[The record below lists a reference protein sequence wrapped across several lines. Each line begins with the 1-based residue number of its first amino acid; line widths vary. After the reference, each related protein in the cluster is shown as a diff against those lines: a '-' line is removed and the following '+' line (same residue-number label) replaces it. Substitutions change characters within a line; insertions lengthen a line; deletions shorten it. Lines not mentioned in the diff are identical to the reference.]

1 MATNIKIR
9 NFQSIKEADIDVEGF
24 TILVGE
30 SSQGKSAC
38 LRAVNAACNNKF
50 KQNFLRYGADTIKVA
65 ISYDENP
72 NLLIVS
78 KTKKESPTYELGD
91 LVFQK
96 LNRTVPE
103 EVNAFNNFGVIDYF
117 EQKYPLNYFSQFSK
131 PLLLEFSQKRIL
143 EILSSS
149 KAYDD
154 MNVAS
159 TNLNKHKEQNNGA
172 FKQLSAM
179 LSENKSHLSDLK
191 KQKEDM
197 QSSINEMRLLQN
209 KLVDTEMD
217 IVDINNLISNYN
229 EYNNAISKQDLLVS
243 IEQNCEKI
251 EAIDKELSEIS
262 NLQSNIE
269 ALNTCN
275 NKIDTLTKKLQILEN
290 CKNLYDKIK
299 TLEVECNELSELN
312 NLISVSKQAKAKINT
327 LESKLTITTNAMQLK
342 QSIKECDNDINALNT
357 LLELIAIVKS
367 KQEDIKKKEYMVVN
381 RICPICGNKF

>member
-1 MATNIKIR
+1 MSANINIR
-9 NFQSIKEADIDVEGF
+9 NFQSIKEADINVEGL

-38 LRAVNAACNNKF
+38 LRAINAACNNKF

-96 LNRTVPE
+96 LNRTIPD
-103 EVNAFNNFGVIDYF
+103 EVSEFNNYGVIDYF

-159 TNLNKHKEQNNGA
+159 TNLNKRKEQNNGA
-172 FKQLSAM
+172 FKQLSSM
-179 LSENKSHLSDLK
+179 LSDNKNQLSELKRQREAIEDNIMLMRECQSGIEKLEGDIESLESLSGLYNQYVVCENRLDKLNSIEKICAEYDENEHLLGGIDELGRLMGEYADKNTRLSYLEKRLGKMEECVAIKREIDELKADKIDELSATLSDYLEKRELINTLSVKYNKLSDVVKIKLEIRLLDEKQNKLNTLSDL
-191 KQKEDM
+191 M
-197 QSSINEMRLLQN
+197 SI
-209 KLVDTEMD
+209 
-217 IVDINNLISNYN
+217 
-229 EYNNAISKQDLLVS
+229 
-243 IEQNCEKI
+243 
-251 EAIDKELSEIS
+251 
-262 NLQSNIE
+262 
-269 ALNTCN
+269 
-275 NKIDTLTKKLQILEN
+275 TK
-290 CKNLYDKIK
+290 
-299 TLEVECNELSELN
+299 
-312 NLISVSKQAKAKINT
+312 SV
-327 LESKLTITTNAMQLK
+327 
-342 QSIKECDNDINALNT
+342 
-357 LLELIAIVKS
+357 
-367 KQEDIKKKEYMVVN
+367 QEDIKKKQSMVDS
-381 RICPICGNKF
+381 RICPICGKPL

>member
-1 MATNIKIR
+1 MATNIKIK

-50 KQNFLRYGADTIKVA
+50 KQNFLRYGADTISVA
-65 ISYDENP
+65 INYGNDTTLE
-72 NLLIVS
+72 IT
-78 KTKKESPTYELGD
+78 KTKKESPTYKLND
-91 LVFQK
+91 IVFQK

-103 EVNAFNNFGVIDYF
+103 EVNDFNNFGIIDYF

-172 FKQLSAM
+172 FKQLSTM
-179 LSENKSHLSDLK
+179 LSENKSQLSDLK

-197 QSSINEMRLLQN
+197 QASIDKMRLLQN

-217 IVDINNLISNYN
+217 IVDINSLISNYN
-229 EYNNAISKQDLLVS
+229 EYNNAINKQDLLVG

-251 EAIDKELSEIS
+251 EAIDKELSDIS
-262 NLQSNIE
+262 TLQSDIE

-299 TLEVECNELSELN
+299 TFEVECNELSELN
-312 NLISVSKQAKAKINT
+312 NLISISKQTKAKINT
-327 LESKLTITTNAMQLK
+327 LESKLAITTNAMQLK

-381 RICPICGNKF
+381 RICPVCGNKF

>member
-1 MATNIKIR
+1 MSANINIR
-9 NFQSIKEADIDVEGF
+9 NFQSIKEADINVEGL

-38 LRAVNAACNNKF
+38 LRAINAACNNKF

-96 LNRTVPE
+96 LNRTIPD
-103 EVNAFNNFGVIDYF
+103 EVSEFNNYGVIDYF

-159 TNLNKHKEQNNGA
+159 TNLNKRKEQNNGA
-172 FKQLSAM
+172 FKQLSSM
-179 LSENKSHLSDLK
+179 LSDNKNQLSELKRQREAIEGNIMLMRECQSGIEKLEGDIESLESLSGLYNQYVVCENRLDKLNSIEKICAEYDENEHLLGGIEELGRLMGEYADKNTRLSYLEKRLGKMEECVAIKREIDELKADKIDELSATLSDYLEKRELINTLSVKYNKLSDVVKIKLEIRLLDEKQNKLNTLSDL
-191 KQKEDM
+191 M
-197 QSSINEMRLLQN
+197 SI
-209 KLVDTEMD
+209 
-217 IVDINNLISNYN
+217 
-229 EYNNAISKQDLLVS
+229 
-243 IEQNCEKI
+243 
-251 EAIDKELSEIS
+251 
-262 NLQSNIE
+262 
-269 ALNTCN
+269 
-275 NKIDTLTKKLQILEN
+275 TK
-290 CKNLYDKIK
+290 
-299 TLEVECNELSELN
+299 
-312 NLISVSKQAKAKINT
+312 SV
-327 LESKLTITTNAMQLK
+327 
-342 QSIKECDNDINALNT
+342 
-357 LLELIAIVKS
+357 
-367 KQEDIKKKEYMVVN
+367 QEDIKKKQYMVDS
-381 RICPICGNKF
+381 RICPICGKPL

>member
-1 MATNIKIR
+1 MSANINIR
-9 NFQSIKEADIDVEGF
+9 NFQSIKEADINVEGL

-38 LRAVNAACNNKF
+38 LRAINAACNNKF

-72 NLLIVS
+72 NQLIVS

-96 LNRTVPE
+96 LNRTIPD
-103 EVNAFNNFGVIDYF
+103 EVNEFNNYGIIDYF

-172 FKQLSAM
+172 FKQLSSM
-179 LSENKSHLSDLK
+179 LSDNKNQLSELK
-191 KQKEDM
+191 KQKDSIEAGVM
-197 QSSINEMRLLQN
+197 KMRECQSGIEKAEGEIEKLDTLASLYGEYLVSEKRLEKLNDIEKICAEYEEKVHLIGGIEELCGLIDEYTSQKDRLLTLENRQN
-209 KLVDTEMD
+209 KIEICLNIQREIDDLKAGKVGELADALALYVSERERLKALTTRFDKLTLAMT
-217 IVDINNLISNYN
+217 IKS
-229 EYNNAISKQDLLVS
+229 AIRD
-243 IEQNCEKI
+243 
-251 EAIDKELSEIS
+251 
-262 NLQSNIE
+262 
-269 ALNTCN
+269 
-275 NKIDTLTKKLQILEN
+275 LEN
-290 CKNLYDKIK
+290 KQAKLNS
-299 TLEVECNELSELN
+299 LSELMS
-312 NLISVSKQAKAKINT
+312 ITKSVQEELRKKQ
-327 LESKLTITTNAMQLK
+327 
-342 QSIKECDNDINALNT
+342 
-357 LLELIAIVKS
+357 
-367 KQEDIKKKEYMVVN
+367 YMVDN
-381 RICPICGNKF
+381 RICPICGKPL

>member
-1 MATNIKIR
+1 MGAKFKIK
-9 NFQSIKEADIDVEGF
+9 NFQSIKEADIEVDGF

-38 LRAVNAACNNKF
+38 LRAINAACNNKF

-65 ISYDENP
+65 ISYDDNP

-96 LNRTVPE
+96 LNRTIPD
-103 EVNAFNNFGVIDYF
+103 EVSEFNNYGMIDYF

-172 FKQLSAM
+172 FKQLSSM
-179 LSENKSHLSDLK
+179 LSDNKSQLSELK
-191 KQKEDM
+191 KQKGDIEENILLMRKIQTDIENKESAIESLN
-197 QSSINEMRLLQN
+197 QLIEYTNQYEQTERRLRKLNEVDRLCAEYDEKVHLFGGINELLCLLEEYEN
-209 KLVDTEMD
+209 KNKTLSALEVKAKKIDECMSLQKK
-217 IVDINNLISNYN
+217 INEL
-229 EYNNAISKQDLLVS
+229 KCDKV
-243 IEQNCEKI
+243 CELCDSL
-251 EAIDKELSEIS
+251 DKYLSERERLKALS
-262 NLQSNIE
+262 ARFEKLQSVMDMKGRVRE
-269 ALNTCN
+269 LD
-275 NKIDTLTKKLQILEN
+275 NKANK
-290 CKNLYDKIK
+290 
-299 TLEVECNELSELN
+299 
-312 NLISVSKQAKAKINT
+312 
-327 LESKLTITTNAMQLK
+327 
-342 QSIKECDNDINALNT
+342 LNT
-357 LLELIAIVKS
+357 LIDLIGITKS
-367 KQEDIKKKEYMVVN
+367 VQEDLKKKQYMVDN
-381 RICPICGNKF
+381 RICPVCGKPM